1 MKGLRDK
8 SLRSHVFY
16 IYPCNFDV
24 AKSSIKLGVMVL
36 LKKSIRSRQMV
47 VNEINLGGS
56 IELIHNTISITEI
69 AVEKG
74 TPALL
79 MPVTIRY

>member
-1 MKGLRDK
+1 
-8 SLRSHVFY
+8 
-16 IYPCNFDV
+16 
-24 AKSSIKLGVMVL
+24 MVL